1 MRERRTNKR
10 RQGQKAR
17 ERKKERDPVR
27 RKKKEREAGDI
38 KERGKRDF

>member
-1 MRERRTNKR
+1 MGKR
-10 RQGQKAR
+10 AG

-38 KERGKRDF
+38 KERGKRNL